1 MSKIEIVNRALMKL
15 GEPPIS
21 SLNDVVF
28 GKSYDVIYNDMRKLL
43 LSTYPWRFAVEVAQ
57 LNRLEEKKGN
67 KFLYVMPN
75 DCLLLLRVMQGEG
88 DNLLEGY
95 ELKYDVMGKCIACEV
110 NDYLRIE
117 YVKDVDAQLFS
128 PLFREALASKLA
140 AEFAM
145 RIKNSMELKQVLD
158 NEFYMLIKNAEL
170 NNEIVKNVETISD
183 SSWVL
188 VRQAW

>member
-95 ELKYDVMGKCIACEV
+95 ELKYDVMGKCI
-110 NDYLRIE
+110 NYFLR
-117 YVKDVDAQLFS
+117 F
-128 PLFREALASKLA
+128 
-140 AEFAM
+140 
-145 RIKNSMELKQVLD
+145 
-158 NEFYMLIKNAEL
+158 
-170 NNEIVKNVETISD
+170 
-183 SSWVL
+183 
-188 VRQAW
+188 